1 MDSALRLFIAIEI
14 PPPVQAVMTATIRA
28 FAARNLA
35 VRWVDPASTH
45 LTLKFLGATPPDR
58 VDAIAVAMHETVA
71 TQKPFQ
77 LATAELG
84 VFPSLRAPR
93 VVWIG
98 VTGDLA
104 ALHTL
109 QADIEG
115 KIAPLGF
122 PTEQRPFSPHLTLGR
137 SDKAATGAQRAAIGA
152 AVAAMT
158 APTPVTWP
166 VSHLALMRSELRP
179 TGARYTALQ
188 HIELGQKPV

>member
-1 MDSALRLFIAIEI
+1 MDSALRLFIAIEL
-14 PPPVQAVMTATIRA
+14 PPPVQAVMTATIRTLA
-28 FAARNLA
+28 TRNLA
-35 VRWVDPASTH
+35 VRWVDPAGTH

-58 VDAIAVAMHETVA
+58 VDALAVAMHETVA
-71 TQKPFQ
+71 TQNSFQ
-77 LATAELG
+77 LATADLG
-84 VFPSLRAPR
+84 VFPNLRAPR

-109 QADIEG
+109 QAGVEG

-137 SDKAATGAQRAAIGA
+137 SDKAATGSQRAAIGA
-152 AVAAMT
+152 TVAAMT
-158 APTPVTWP
+158 APTPVTWQ
-166 VSHLALMRSELRP
+166 VSRLALIRSELLP

-188 HIELGQKPV
+188 HIELG